1 MECLFC
7 NIIKGDIPSYKVYED
22 ETAYAFL
29 DINPCSKG
37 HTVVVPKTHYENF
50 TEMPAEEAAALFAT
64 VRMIAR
70 LVEDAVSAD
79 GSNIGLNNKPA
90 AGQAV
95 PHVHVH
101 IIPRFEGDN
110 GGSMH
115 SIVHVP
121 GAGDDLEEMAE
132 LLVME

>member
-1 MECLFC
+1 MDCLFC
-7 NIIKGDIPSYKVYED
+7 NIIKGEIPSYKVYED
-22 ETAYAFL
+22 EMTYAFL
-29 DINPCSKG
+29 DINPCARG

-50 TEMPAEEAAALFAT
+50 TDMPAEEAGALFAT

-79 GSNIGLNNKPA
+79 GSNIGLNNRPA
-90 AGQAV
+90 AGQVV
-95 PHVHVH
+95 PHAHVHV
-101 IIPRFEGDN
+101 IPRFEEDG

-121 GAGDDLEEMAE
+121 GAADDLEEIAE

>member
-50 TEMPAEEAAALFAT
+50 TEMPAEEAAGLFAT

-101 IIPRFEGDN
+101 IIPRFEGDG

-115 SIVHVP
+115 SIVSIP

>member
-7 NIIKGDIPSYKVYED
+7 NIIKGEIPSYKVYED
-22 ETAYAFL
+22 EVAYAFL
-29 DINPCSKG
+29 DINPCARG
-37 HTVVVPKTHYENF
+37 HTVVVPKAHYENF
-50 TEMPAEEAAALFAT
+50 TEMPAEEAGALFAT

-90 AGQAV
+90 AGQLV

-101 IIPRFEGDN
+101 IIPRSEGDG

-115 SIVHVP
+115 SIVSVP
-121 GAGDDLEEMAE
+121 GAADDLEEMAE

>member
-22 ETAYAFL
+22 EMAYAFL
-29 DINPCSKG
+29 DINPCSRG
-37 HTVVVPKTHYENF
+37 HTVVTLKKHYENF
-50 TEMPAEEAAALFAT
+50 TDMPAEDAGSLFAT
-64 VRMIAR
+64 VKMIAKM
-70 LVEDAVSAD
+70 VEETVSAD
-79 GSNIGLNNKPA
+79 GSNIGLNNKPV
-90 AGQAV
+90 AGQTV

-115 SIVHVP
+115 SIVADP
-121 GAGDDLEEMAE
+121 TAADDLEETAE